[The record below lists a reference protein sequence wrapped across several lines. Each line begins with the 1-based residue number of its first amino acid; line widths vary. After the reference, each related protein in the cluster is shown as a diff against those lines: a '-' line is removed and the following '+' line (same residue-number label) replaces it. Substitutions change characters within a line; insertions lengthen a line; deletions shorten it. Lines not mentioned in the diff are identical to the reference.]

1 MGQGACRG
9 GARSDV
15 IGWCLTGE
23 PEPRMEMTRQTSS
36 YTDDHGWLITPRA
49 IASLA
54 TVVGLVYTLHAPVR
68 YVLHLGDTVEVLN
81 ARVATLETEID
92 QQRGTIAAAALVL
105 ESQTRAREAAPSTL
119 SPARGE
125 PVDATPRRTA
135 RRTSN

>member
-1 MGQGACRG
+1 MQ
-9 GARSDV
+9 
-15 IGWCLTGE
+15 
-23 PEPRMEMTRQTSS
+23 MTRQTSS